1 MEYTPMDIDL
11 PEEEYDFKYGPME
24 DHKPVHFPYNPS
36 AWITEKGQS
45 PNQTNLAGRLS
56 VLPLDVFWT
65 ILDECLFR
73 NGDLTLQHEE
83 FHTILSLSQVDP
95 RSNKYVEEYI
105 ARRKPQH
112 FLRREVGEIETLPY
126 NEGDNGESWYPGDA
140 LDFHMNDIDDFLG
153 RVFQVDCPSCF
164 AYLLNHCEVDI
175 GNCIKS
181 GWSFAALAIINKSV
195 KILEYMLNNPGS
207 FHSLSILLLGPAN
220 INFPRPTSLG
230 LLGKFGNKEYLEQIL
245 NLVGDPLA
253 NLRLPSVIAGAFTAD
268 SLLWLCSYITPTQA
282 QRLQALGVS
291 VTDAHESETKS
302 NSWHGAALNGEEFL
316 DYMKLTS
323 RMSHLEIN
331 KNGDTPLGLAV
342 SEGRLDVVKWF
353 KRNGLAEVSQVYGI
367 VNEITLAMQQNSG
380 ESTCMVEELLPSE
393 PGTYISSIRA
403 AELLHRMALS
413 LQMEEQEVQQAAED
427 RDYEFWRLMSESIAI
442 EKCKSVLAMSAA
454 NDPSL
459 AGCYQQSAVDSEI
472 TIKHHKEA
480 RLVAGLLQFED
491 LARWIYPWSEEL

>member
-1 MEYTPMDIDL
+1 MEYIPMDIDL
-11 PEEEYDFKYGPME
+11 PDEYDFKYGPME
-24 DHKPVHFPYNPS
+24 DQKPVYFPYNPS

-45 PNQTNLAGRLS
+45 PDQTNLAGRLS
-56 VLPLDVFWT
+56 VLPLDIFWT
-65 ILDECLFR
+65 MLDECLFR

-83 FHTILSLSQVDP
+83 FHNILSLSQVDP

-126 NEGDNGESWYPGDA
+126 NEGDNGESWYPGNA

-164 AYLLNHCEVDI
+164 TYILNHCEVDI

-195 KILEYMLNNPGS
+195 KILEYMLKHPGS
-207 FHSLSILLLGPAN
+207 FHSLSTLLVGPAN
-220 INFPRPTSLG
+220 INFPRPTPLG
-230 LLGKFGNKEYLEQIL
+230 LLGRFGNKEYLEQIL
-245 NLVGDPLA
+245 DLVGDPLA

-268 SLLWLCSYITPTQA
+268 DLLWLCSYITPTQA
-282 QRLQALGVS
+282 HRLQALGVS
-291 VTDAHESETKS
+291 VTDARESETKS
-302 NSWHGAALNGEEFL
+302 NSWHGAVLNGEEFL
-316 DYMKLTS
+316 DYMKMTS
-323 RMSHLEIN
+323 RMSPFEIN

-342 SEGRLDVVKWF
+342 FEGRLDVVKWF
-353 KRNGLAEVSQVYGI
+353 KKNGLAEVSQEYGA

-393 PGTYISSIRA
+393 PGTYISSICA
-403 AELLHRMALS
+403 AELLHHMVLS
-413 LQMEEQEVQQAAED
+413 LQTEEQEVRLAAED
-427 RDYEFWRLMSESIAI
+427 MDYEFWRLMSESIAI

-459 AGCYQQSAVDSEI
+459 AGCYQQSALDSEI
-472 TIKHHKEA
+472 TAKHHKEA

-491 LARWIYPWSEEL
+491 LAQWIYPWPEEL